1 MFSAVQGLGAGGT
14 QDTQL
19 SDTANGV
26 LYGCFAIAGFFA
38 GSVNVRSAQNPP
50 FPLAS
55 HRGDAQNPGRNP
67 ADSAPESQRRPSCGG
82 RDRDPIDR

>member
-38 GSVNVRSAQNPP
+38 GSVNVRTLFPKKSP
-50 FPLAS
+50 FPL
-55 HRGDAQNPGRNP
+55 G
-67 ADSAPESQRRPSCGG
+67 ES
-82 RDRDPIDR
+82 